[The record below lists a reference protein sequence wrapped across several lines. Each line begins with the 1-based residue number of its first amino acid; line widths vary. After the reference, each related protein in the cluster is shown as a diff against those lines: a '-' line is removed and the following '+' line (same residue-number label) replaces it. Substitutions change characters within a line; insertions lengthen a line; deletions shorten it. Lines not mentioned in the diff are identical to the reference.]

1 MPELPEMDG
10 WLTTTDAATLTGYT
24 QAHIRTL
31 AQRGR
36 IEARKIGRDWLVS
49 RDSLLAYKRRM
60 DNLGPQKHNPWKG
73 EELQGE
79 K

>member
-1 MPELPEMDG
+1 MDIEG
-10 WLTTTDAATLTGYT
+10 WLTTKGAAELSGYSVKYL
-24 QAHIRTL
+24 RRL
-31 AQRGR
+31 ARQGR

-60 DNLGPQKHNPWKG
+60 DNLGPQKHNPWK
-73 EELQGE
+73 EEEPQGE

>member
-1 MPELPEMDG
+1 MNDLAE
-10 WLTTTDAATLTGYT
+10 WLTTTEAATLTGYAP
-24 QAHIRTL
+24 AHIRIL
-31 AQRGR
+31 ARKGR

-60 DNLGPQKHNPWKG
+60 DNLGPQKHNPWKE